1 MIYVMQFN
9 TDLNF
14 CISISFTFCSYRNC
28 SFYLIFFICFFMNFH
43 SISINANISIVTVN
57 YSKAFLVSSPLFS
70 SQVAIFL
77 VSIVYSF
84 SCFFIYLF
92 FDILLFPESVIF
104 QMPSAIFMFL
114 FLFFYL
120 IFNSFFFIASDR
132 TGCTWNQRSRGLF
145 PPLSHRGTLEYSTIF
160 SPFFLFTTF
169 LCCYLC
175 PWFLFLNFRILL
187 ISLTLFLLF
196 SLHFAYSFV
205 VNYDINYISVSGLK
219 HWTETS

>member
-1 MIYVMQFN
+1 
-9 TDLNF
+9 
-14 CISISFTFCSYRNC
+14 
-28 SFYLIFFICFFMNFH
+28 MNFH
-43 SISINANISIVTVN
+43 SISVNANISIVTVN
-57 YSKAFLVSSPLFS
+57 YSNSIPWLLSSLLFS

-92 FDILLFPESVIF
+92 FDISLFPESIIFQMPSAIF

-114 FLFFYL
+114 FLFFIFFIF
-120 IFNSFFFIASDR
+120 IFNSLFFIASDR

-160 SPFFLFTTF
+160 SPFFLFTTL

-175 PWFLFLNFRILL
+175 SCFLFLNFRILL
-187 ISLTLFLLF
+187 ISLTLLLLF

-205 VNYDINYISVSGLK
+205 GNYDINFCCDSHNDVHIHIEILVN
-219 HWTETS
+219 